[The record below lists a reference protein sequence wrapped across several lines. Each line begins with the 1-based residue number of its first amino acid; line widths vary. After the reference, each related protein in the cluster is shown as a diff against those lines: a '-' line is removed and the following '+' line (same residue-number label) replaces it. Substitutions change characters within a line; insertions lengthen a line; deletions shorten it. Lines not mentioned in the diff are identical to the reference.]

1 MRCMVANGLGIQK
14 GYFITSYGEKNLE
27 LQNFFAN
34 DAKCC
39 KNVIVFRDSGT
50 LSNHKIFH
58 LSVCLFVCVSH
69 ITQSRIFRN
78 VCHTFLI

>member
-39 KNVIVFRDSGT
+39 KNM
-50 LSNHKIFH
+50 IF
-58 LSVCLFVCVSH
+58 L
-69 ITQSRIFRN
+69 
-78 VCHTFLI
+78 TFLGVDPTKSAALT

>member
-14 GYFITSYGEKNLE
+14 GYFITAYGEKNLE

-39 KNVIVFRDSGT
+39 KNVIF
-50 LSNHKIFH
+50 L
-58 LSVCLFVCVSH
+58 
-69 ITQSRIFRN
+69 
-78 VCHTFLI
+78 TFLGVDPTKSAALT